1 MATDPGSKG
10 RTIRQTAT
18 FAASPQQVYALLMD
32 SKLHAAV
39 TDHAASV
46 STKIDGKVST
56 YGGYGQ
62 AKNRVLVPG
71 QRIVQDWRASDWPEG
86 HWSLAEWTFAPSGQ
100 GCKMTFVQRNVPESE
115 AESIADG
122 WVEYYW
128 KKMAVYL
135 AKQAKA
141 GARKPAAKKAPAKKK
156 AAKPKAKK

>member
-1 MATDPGSKG
+1 MTQTKG
-10 RTIRQTAT
+10 KTIRQSVA
-18 FAASPQQVYALLMD
+18 FAATPKQVYELLMD

-39 TDHAASV
+39 TGEAASI
-46 STKIDGKVST
+46 STKIDGKAVA
-56 YGGYGQ
+56 YGGYSE

-86 HWSLAEWTFAPSGQ
+86 HWSVAEWVFAPVGKA
-100 GCKMTFVQRNVPESE
+100 GCKMTFVQRDVPESE

-128 KKMAVYL
+128 KKLSAYL

-141 GARKPAAKKAPAKKK
+141 KVKKPVAKKK
-156 AAKPKAKK
+156 AAKPEAKKKR

>member
-1 MATDPGSKG
+1 MTMGSSAKG

-18 FAASPQQVYALLMD
+18 FAAPPKQVYALLMD

-39 TDHAASV
+39 TGEAATV
-46 STKIDGKVST
+46 STKIDGKSLT
-56 YGGYGQ
+56 YSGYAE

-71 QRIVQDWRASDWPEG
+71 QRIVQDWRASDWPAG
-86 HWSLAEWTFAPSGQ
+86 HWSVAEWVFAPAGK

-115 AESIADG
+115 ADSIADG

-128 KKMAVYL
+128 KKMSAYL

-141 GARKPAAKKAPAKKK
+141 TVKSPVAKKK
-156 AAKPKAKK
+156 AAKPKAKKK

>member
-1 MATDPGSKG
+1 MTQAKG

-18 FAASPQQVYALLMD
+18 FAAGPKQVYELLMD

-39 TDHAASV
+39 TGEAATV
-46 STKIDGKVST
+46 STKIDGKSLT
-56 YGGYGQ
+56 YSGYAE

-86 HWSLAEWTFAPSGQ
+86 HWSVAEWVFAPAGK
-100 GCKMTFVQRNVPESE
+100 GCKLTFVQRNVPESE
-115 AESIADG
+115 ADAIADG

-128 KKMAVYL
+128 KKMSAYL

-141 GARKPAAKKAPAKKK
+141 KVKKPAAKKK
-156 AAKPKAKK
+156 AAKKR

>member
-10 RTIRQTAT
+10 RTIRQTVT
-18 FAASPQQVYALLMD
+18 FAAPPKQVYELLMD

-39 TDHAASV
+39 TGEAASV
-46 STKIDGKVST
+46 STKIDGQVSA
-56 YGGYGQ
+56 YGGYAE

-86 HWSLAEWTFAPSGQ
+86 HWSLAEWVFTPAGK
-100 GCKMTFVQRNVPESE
+100 GCKLTFVQRNVPETE
-115 AESIADG
+115 AAAIADG

-128 KKMAVYL
+128 SKMKAYL

-141 GARKPAAKKAPAKKK
+141 KVKKPVAKKK
-156 AAKPKAKK
+156 AAKPKARKK